1 MFENKTYEA
10 LLQSALA
17 RVSPALD
24 KREGSMV
31 MNGVAPSMAELAMLY
46 IGLDFVFTATYIATA
61 PREYLIKRGND
72 RNMPPELATCAVFRA
87 EFNIEVPAGTR
98 FSRDDLNFAV
108 VERMDPA
115 EDTSTGLSHRVI
127 CETPG
132 AAANG
137 YTGTLIPIDYVDGLT
152 HAELVALL
160 IPGEDEEDTEVYRQ
174 RLLDSYKSQAFG
186 GNQAD
191 YIEKVAA
198 IPGVGSLK
206 VHPVWNGGLN
216 PAAFIPSADVT
227 RWYNSIVGTLE
238 PPVAA
243 WLTAIYTA
251 AKDKLLT
258 TGGTVKLVI
267 LASNNTVPSSTLLD
281 EIQTAVDPTQNAGEG
296 VGLAPI
302 GHVVT
307 VVGVEKAVVDIALN
321 LTYAPGWSW
330 EAAKSY
336 VEKVI
341 DDYFEE
347 LAQGWASSDHITV
360 RISQIESRILA
371 GCSTMV
377 TDLSGT
383 KINGEEANLVLGE
396 DSIPVRGDVSG

>member
-10 LLQSALA
+10 LLQSALS

-31 MNGVAPSMAELAMLY
+31 MNGVAPSMAELAQLF

-61 PREYLIKRGND
+61 PREYLIKRGQD
-72 RNMPPELATCAVFRA
+72 RNMPPEAATCAVSRA
-87 EFNIEVPAGTR
+87 EFNVEVPIGAR
-98 FSRDDLNFAV
+98 FSCDDLNFTV
-108 VERMDPA
+108 VERMSIA
-115 EDTSTGLSHRVI
+115 EDTSTNLSYRVI

-152 HAELVALL
+152 RAELVELL

-174 RLLDSYKSQAFG
+174 RLLDSYQSQAFG
-186 GNQAD
+186 GNQTA
-191 YIEKVAA
+191 YIEKVTA

-216 PAAFIPSADVT
+216 PASLIPNDDVT
-227 RWYNSIVGTLE
+227 QWYNSIVGALE

-281 EIQTAVDPTQNAGEG
+281 EIQTAVDPVENAGEG
-296 VGLAPI
+296 LGLAPI

-307 VVGVEKAVVDIALN
+307 VAGVLPEQVDIELN
-321 LTYAPGWSW
+321 LTYAPGWNW
-330 EAAKSY
+330 AAVKSY
-336 VEKVI
+336 VEAVI
-341 DDYFEE
+341 DEYFEE
-347 LAQGWASSDHITV
+347 LAKSWASSDHLTV
-360 RISQIESRILA
+360 RISHIESRILA
-371 GCSTMV
+371 GCSNMV
-377 TDLSGT
+377 TDLTGT
-383 KINGEEANLVLGE
+383 TINGEETNLVLDA